1 MKAEENWMT
10 IPAKHWRQPTGTIIV
25 LFNGTKVSANAKA
38 EARSKTSTE
47 YTSRSKSQKQ
57 KQKQSRK
64 QNNCKCWRL
73 IIKQQYKGYNDKISL
88 IIQLM
93 LRKVPM
99 TSLLKIDKN
108 NNAKYACWN
117 PYNLYIG
124 YLHLTKN
131 LTMKLL
137 YLSWLLKSSRT
148 QQNTNQPDCE
158 RPDGTSM
165 PQQSSETEY
174 LGHWINQMK
183 AVTKKKEVIQIWN
196 S

>member
-1 MKAEENWMT
+1 MLKQ
-10 IPAKHWRQPTGTIIV
+10 R
-25 LFNGTKVSANAKA
+25 L
-38 EARSKTSTE
+38 EAKTSTE

-64 QNNCKCWRL
+64 QINCKCWRL
-73 IIKQQYKGYNDKISL
+73 IIKQQHKGYNDKIAL
-88 IIQLM
+88 IIQSM

-108 NNAKYACWN
+108 NSAKYACWN

-158 RPDGTSM
+158 RPDETSM

-183 AVTKKKEVIQIWN
+183 TVTKKKEVIWIWN